1 MVRNYSI
8 LDRSRIRHYYR
19 VRNGEQTNVNCRY
32 HIIRTHSFSKILEA
46 VCSLSF
52 CDQLFRVHMLVP
64 LLMDGIL
71 FLVQATVRHFPL
83 AKQVSS

>member
-46 VCSLSF
+46 VCSLSC
-52 CDQLFRVHMLVP
+52 CDQLFRSAHARPPVNRRNLIP
-64 LLMDGIL
+64 RSGNREALP
-71 FLVQATVRHFPL
+71 A
-83 AKQVSS
+83 